1 MLVLDVEEQREGQAR
16 DQRKAEMKA
25 VDEELVR
32 VNVEQRRVQR
42 VDLDEDVS
50 VEREETGEE
59 GTDDDVGDDFLAE
72 VVLVISRGRSCVN
85 LDAVADELSGD
96 VELGPILLN

>member
-1 MLVLDVEEQREGQAR
+1 MSIGLPTSWRVCANCV
-16 DQRKAEMKA
+16 KANK
-25 VDEELVR
+25 VG
-32 VNVEQRRVQR
+32 VEQRRVQR